1 MNWESLGNIWLSSCE
16 KKWGWLLVFQY
27 EWGLP
32 APEKMKHSFPR
43 WLREG
48 ERDGGPQTHVEGR
61 KRPYIRAERLKP
73 RTWAA
78 ACTEAAQRCVQ
89 RVPRGL
95 RIGQK
100 SEGVRQKKRGKS
112 KQMFITAH
120 CLSSSPSF
128 RTRVSRPPRCSSLQP
143 CRKHPHSC
151 LLRCSPTQG
160 LPTKR
165 PNLQHMRPP
174 TPSHTHTHDTTPSL
188 PPHPYCW
195 RWRFSTC
202 SYYSDMLSFFVFFVV
217 AYNTVFACWS
227 ASHFCVCVCVCDLR
241 G

>member
-174 TPSHTHTHDTTPSL
+174 TPSHTHTRYDPFPSSTPLLLKVTFFHLLLLQWHAKFFCFFCCCLQHSICVLVGLSL
-188 PPHPYCW
+188 
-195 RWRFSTC
+195 
-202 SYYSDMLSFFVFFVV
+202 L
-217 AYNTVFACWS
+217 
-227 ASHFCVCVCVCDLR
+227 CVCVCFKGLI
-241 G
+241 

>member
-1 MNWESLGNIWLSSCE
+1 MRLLLSCTKVILKHDYFSLWHFAITLSEFMNRESLGNIWLSSCE
-16 KKWGWLLVFQY
+16 KNEAGCLFFSMNEDSQPQRKWSTAFHGGW
-27 EWGLP
+27 E
-32 APEKMKHSFPR
+32 R
-43 WLREG
+43 
-48 ERDGGPQTHVEGR
+48 ERDGGPQTHVEGG
-61 KRPYIRAERLKP
+61 KRPYIRAERLKT

-112 KQMFITAH
+112 KQMFITAR

-165 PNLQHMRPP
+165 PNLQHMRPSLAHQP
-174 TPSHTHTHDTTPSL
+174 PRAHT
-188 PPHPYCW
+188 
-195 RWRFSTC
+195 
-202 SYYSDMLSFFVFFVV
+202 
-217 AYNTVFACWS
+217 
-227 ASHFCVCVCVCDLR
+227 
-241 G
+241 